1 MKRFKPN
8 TPGRRG
14 MTGINYRELLSGDK
28 PEKSLTKPIKK
39 TGGRSRGQISV
50 RHRGGGAKRR
60 WRSVD
65 FKRADFDILAKVETI
80 EYDPSRTSFIAKIL
94 YKNGKRA
101 YIIAS
106 QNMKVGDEELV
117 FGFSSGTY
125 ARLNPMM
132 AGLGLVPRQEEIDA
146 LETGLSVSD
155 WEKRY
160 EFIYQRAKDENIVT
174 IMGVAPVQTG
184 FARYMKKEHEVYPR
198 DIWDMKVLYTTSV
211 AKVHTKYKPVLQRMY
226 GEVSVVEMYTA
237 TEGAFGQQMDDY
249 PYWVA
254 KSMGYFG
261 NVETKLEPGPS
272 DGTATVKFVALG
284 QADMGFPSPGVFS
297 FAIEND
303 MDLVSVFNMG
313 AVDVFDFA
321 FRPLPRG
328 LSFGARHLCLPLF
341 LMNC

>member
-106 QNMKVGDEELV
+106 QNMKVGDEVVSSQKRAPIKPGNRMPLK
-117 FGFSSGTY
+117 FLPSGTAVY
-125 ARLNPMM
+125 NVELNPGQGGKLIRSAGSSAQVM
-132 AGLGLVPRQEEIDA
+132 AREAGFVHLKMPSSEVRRINENSLGTVGEI
-146 LETGLSVSD
+146 SNP
-155 WEKRY
+155 
-160 EFIYQRAKDENIVT
+160 ENRMVT
-174 IMGVAPVQTG
+174 IGKAGRNRWRGKRPTVRGTAMNPVDHPHGGGEGRAPVGLRRSKNLWGKGIRGVKT
-184 FARYMKKEHEVYPR
+184 RKKRKPTNVFIVKKR
-198 DIWDMKVLYTTSV
+198 K
-211 AKVHTKYKPVLQRMY
+211 TKKR
-226 GEVSVVEMYTA
+226 
-237 TEGAFGQQMDDY
+237 
-249 PYWVA
+249 
-254 KSMGYFG
+254 
-261 NVETKLEPGPS
+261 
-272 DGTATVKFVALG
+272 
-284 QADMGFPSPGVFS
+284 
-297 FAIEND
+297 
-303 MDLVSVFNMG
+303 
-313 AVDVFDFA
+313 
-321 FRPLPRG
+321 R
-328 LSFGARHLCLPLF
+328 
-341 LMNC
+341 